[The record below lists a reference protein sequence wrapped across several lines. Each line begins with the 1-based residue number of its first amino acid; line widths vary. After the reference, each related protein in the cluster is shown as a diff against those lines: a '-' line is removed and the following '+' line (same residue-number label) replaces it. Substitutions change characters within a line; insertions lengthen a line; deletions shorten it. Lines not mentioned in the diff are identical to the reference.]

1 MTKKEINIAG
11 KQYPVEFTMKTLQN
25 FESIVGKSFFKED
38 LEIINNR
45 IALIIAAVL
54 TADKDSDITVEEM
67 TSTNDWTAIREILAA
82 HAIVMELAND
92 FFEIPEIEK
101 KNNPEPEHK
110 PEDEEQAQKTN
121 LRPRTLSILRGR
133 NRVSTT
139 RISL

>member
-1 MTKKEINIAG
+1 MTQKEITIKG
-11 KQYPVEFTMKTLQN
+11 KAYPVEFTMKTLQN

-82 HAIVMELAND
+82 HAVVMELAND

-101 KNNPEPEHK
+101 KNNPEPEPK
-110 PEDEEQAQKTN
+110 PENEEEQGAKN
-121 LRPRTLSILRGR
+121 
-133 NRVSTT
+133 
-139 RISL
+139 

>member
-1 MTKKEINIAG
+1 MTQKEITIKG
-11 KQYPVEFTMKTLQN
+11 KAYPIEFTMKTLQN

-67 TSTNDWTAIREILAA
+67 TGTNDWTAIREILAA

-101 KNNPEPEHK
+101 KNNPEP
-110 PEDEEQAQKTN
+110 PAEEQADEDKPKN
-121 LRPRTLSILRGR
+121 
-133 NRVSTT
+133 
-139 RISL
+139 

>member
-1 MTKKEINIAG
+1 MTQKEITIKG
-11 KQYPVEFTMKTLQN
+11 KAYPIEFTMKTLQN

-54 TADKDSDITVEEM
+54 TADKDSGITVEEM

-101 KNNPEPEHK
+101 KNNPEP
-110 PEDEEQAQKTN
+110 PAEEQADEDKPKN
-121 LRPRTLSILRGR
+121 
-133 NRVSTT
+133 
-139 RISL
+139 